1 MSASPSIVRSFR
13 AAWIVAGVWLALSAP
28 WLLAS
33 MGCQTDPQDRPAP
46 ETSQGDEFGN
56 PEAESAAA
64 GDLTTPIDINNPE
77 ERTPTVTA
85 PPELP
90 PGREAQGGA
99 MGGVG
104 GAGGVGAIGGGGG
117 AMGGVGGAG
126 GGGAGGKRS

>member
-1 MSASPSIVRSFR
+1 MSFLASIIRTFR
-13 AAWIVAGVWLALSAP
+13 AAGVVLGMWLALSAP

-33 MGCQTDPQDRPAP
+33 MGCQPDPQDRPAP

-64 GDLTTPIDINNPE
+64 ADLMTPIDINNPE

-90 PGREAQGGA
+90 PGSEAQGGA

-126 GGGAGGKRS
+126 GAGAS

>member
-1 MSASPSIVRSFR
+1 MVRTFR
-13 AAWIVAGVWLALSAP
+13 AAWLVGCVWLALSAP

-33 MGCQTDPQDRPAP
+33 MGCHSDPQDRPAP
-46 ETSQGDEFGN
+46 ETSHGNELGN
-56 PEAESAAA
+56 PEAQAAA
-64 GDLTTPIDINNPE
+64 ADLTTPIDINNPE

-90 PGREAQGGA
+90 PGSEAQGGA

-126 GGGAGGKRS
+126 GGGAGGARS